1 MVIGNRLWDGRKH
14 YLDKMTL
21 RELVAAYFAYPAIQ
35 AYIALGLIAAGL
47 TAVSWDGHPVRVA
60 AAALAAVVVY
70 PLVWHLLHRYVL
82 HGRFLYKSARTAPL
96 WKRVHYDHHQDPN
109 DLGVLFGA
117 LYTTLPTV
125 AVVTLPVGW
134 AIAGPAG
141 SAAAFGAGM
150 FVTCFYEFCHC
161 IEHLR
166 YTPKFAF
173 LRRIKKLHLMHH
185 FHNEQG
191 NYGIT
196 NFLWDRL
203 LGTFYAEAEA
213 VARSETVFDLGY
225 AGAERERYPWVM
237 RLSEAGDD
245 ARDTRSASGDT

>member
-1 MVIGNRLWDGRKH
+1 MVFGNRLWDGRKH

-35 AYIALGLIAAGL
+35 AYMALGLIAAGVC
-47 TAVSWDGHPVRVA
+47 AVSWDGRPVRVVA
-60 AAALAAVVVY
+60 AAVAAVVVY

-82 HGRFLYKSARTAPL
+82 HGRFFYKTERTAAI
-96 WKRVHYDHHQDPN
+96 WKRIHYDHHQDPN

-125 AVVTLPVGW
+125 AVATLPVGW
-134 AIAGPAG
+134 AMAGPAG
-141 SAAAFGAGM
+141 AAAAFGAGM

-166 YTPKFAF
+166 YAPKFAF

-196 NFLWDRL
+196 SFLWDRL

-237 RLSEAGDD
+237 GLSRAGD
-245 ARDTRSASGDT
+245 AGGAGGDT